1 MALAWLWV
9 ELMREQRPHRGFDDA
24 LSRYVRKTQMDLI
37 TRLSSWAYAA
47 LITGLGLTT
56 TVLNDSFHWLIS
68 VVCLIVLLFSFSWIL
83 RLGRSEK
90 TSKRLIRELE
100 QSLITDHRLR
110 PDDEGLISSFAAR
123 IGLYNIQ
130 SSSLSLPSDPM
141 TELMADRCGT
151 LMPLASP
158 RSLNSRRDSILLCLL
173 LTLILGPAIL
183 KATVTS
189 WGNSSS
195 MSFSVLF
202 SMETQ
207 SDTSEVTKKEAGS
220 KDKLDEA
227 HQKKGE
233 IRSVVEETNDLE
245 KRISSEG
252 SVEENISTQSAKSS
266 HREIS
271 ENPLDAKPLELSKK
285 GEDPAALSRGVIQV
299 GGRSAKNQIIGRAH
313 QRTES
318 LPLSTKP
325 RHGENRSKGRD
336 SVAAKDLIAEKLDH
350 LTQLYGLERTIEMNR
365 ISPELRRVA
374 LRFTHISTAD
384 KR

>member
-1 MALAWLWV
+1 
-9 ELMREQRPHRGFDDA
+9 MREQRPHRGFDDA

-83 RLGRSEK
+83 RQGRSEK

-141 TELMADRCGT
+141 TELMADRCET